1 MTTKEYLSQAYRL
14 DQRIHSKL
22 EQVSTLRSLA
32 QKMTVS
38 FGNEG
43 GRGVR
48 IQSPMEN
55 ALVKIIDMEQEI
67 NRDINNLIDLKHRIA
82 MNIKSIIIPEQEL
95 LLELRY
101 LGYKTWEEIGEIMG
115 YSYRQVH
122 RIHGEAL
129 RNSNLTV
136 Q

>member
-22 EQVSTLRSLA
+22 EQVNTLRSLA

-67 NRDINNLIDLKHRIA
+67 NRDINNLIDLKQRIA

-101 LGYKTWEEIGEIMG
+101 LGYKTWEEIGQIMG

-129 RNSNLTV
+129 RNANLTV